1 MKKAL
6 KNFIENNTAVTPRK
20 LLAVYPNEAL
30 RQIIT
35 VPARVGVIIGI
46 RFTTTHLDPLL
57 NFFD

>member
-1 MKKAL
+1 MKKAP
-6 KNFIENNTAVTPRK
+6 KNFILNNTAVTPRK
-20 LLAVYPNEAL
+20 LLMVYPNEAL

-46 RFTTTHLDPLL
+46 TSTTTHLDPLL